1 VQARNLLTVARRLF
15 AWAIDQLTYGI
26 KANPCDRLKPNKL
39 IGDKPSRDVVLTED
53 ELHAL
58 WRATRHGYPYQP
70 LFRLLLLSG
79 LGMNEVTRA
88 TWSEFDFKN
97 GTWTVP
103 ASRMKGKTGKARA
116 HVVPLTADIRAVLD
130 ALPRFKT
137 GPFVFSNDFGRKPV
151 WMTSLVKKKLD
162 RQMLRTLRA
171 LARLRGEDTSKV
183 TLAFR
188 SHDIRRTLRTGLA
201 SLRIPRD
208 TAEAVLGHVAG
219 GVIGIYDRHDYA
231 DEKRHALETWAAK
244 LRAIVE
250 PPPYNVVRLAG
261 KTR

>member
-1 VQARNLLTVARRLF
+1 MF
-15 AWAIDQLTYGI
+15 AWAIDMRTYGLRV
-26 KANPCDRLKPNKL
+26 NPCDGLKANKL

-58 WRATRHGYPYQP
+58 WRATRRGGYPYAP

-79 LGMNEVTRA
+79 VRMNEATRA

-103 ASRMKGKTGKARA
+103 AARMKGKNGKARA
-116 HVVPLTADIRAVLD
+116 HVVPLTGDIRAVID
-130 ALPRFKT
+130 GLPRFKT
-137 GPFVFSNDFGRKPV
+137 GSFLFSNDFGRKSV
-151 WMTSLVKKKLD
+151 WMTSLVKKRLD

-171 LARLRGEDTSKV
+171 LARSRGEDASKV

-208 TAEAVLGHVAG
+208 TAEAVLGHTAG
-219 GVIGIYDRHDYA
+219 GVVGIYDRHDYA
-231 DEKRHALETWAAK
+231 TEKRSALEAWAAK
-244 LRAIVE
+244 LHAIAE
-250 PPPYNVVRLAG
+250 PAPDNVVSLQASR
-261 KTR
+261 